1 MKRHIITFLFLVL
14 ALVFYSLGAVGP
26 ATGLLAV
33 GVLAEGTFW
42 YRLIGGR
49 RKDDR
54 GDQSSR

>member
-26 ATGLLAV
+26 ATGLLVV
-33 GVLAEGTFW
+33 GVLAEATFW

-49 RKDDR
+49 RKDD
-54 GDQSSR
+54 